1 MKRTISLLLLCMI
14 WFVASAQQHMK
25 FMGIP
30 LDGTITT
37 FTTKLQAKGVKISP
51 NNSKSGAGC
60 RWFVGSFFGQSAE
73 IYVYYNPTTKIVYR
87 AKAVIERDKFEQ
99 LKNIYDEI
107 STSIDSKY
115 LGRHK
120 EDTYEGK
127 VSIHYD
133 IDLETSADYY
143 EGSIDLFFTDNGLT
157 YYTTY
162 YLHIDYYDEAN
173 RRKHERSI
181 NNDI

>member
-1 MKRTISLLLLCMI
+1 MKRTISLLVLCMI

-30 LDGTITT
+30 LDGTIST

-51 NNSKSGAGC
+51 NNNKSGVGC
-60 RWFVGSFFGQSAE
+60 RWFIGTFYGESAE

-87 AKAVIERDKFEQ
+87 AKAVIERDKFDL
-99 LKNIYDEI
+99 LKDIYDEI
-107 STSIDSKY
+107 SASIDSKY

-120 EDTYEGK
+120 EYTHEGR

-133 IDLETSADYY
+133 IDLETSADFY
-143 EGSIDLFFTDNGLT
+143 EGVIDLFFTDNGLK

-162 YLHIDYYDEAN
+162 YLHIDYYDEVN

>member
-99 LKNIYDEI
+99 LKA
-107 STSIDSKY
+107 
-115 LGRHK
+115 
-120 EDTYEGK
+120 EGVIQDGMIPK
-127 VSIHYD
+127 
-133 IDLETSADYY
+133 LENAFDAIRAGVKQVIITKADAIGKN
-143 EGSIDLFFTDNGLT
+143 EG
-157 YYTTY
+157 TT
-162 YLHIDYYDEAN
+162 IIA
-173 RRKHERSI
+173 
-181 NNDI
+181 